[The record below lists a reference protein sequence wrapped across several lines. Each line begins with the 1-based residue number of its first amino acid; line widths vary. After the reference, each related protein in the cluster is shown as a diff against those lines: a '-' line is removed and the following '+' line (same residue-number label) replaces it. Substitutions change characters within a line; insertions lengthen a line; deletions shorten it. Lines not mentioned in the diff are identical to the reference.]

1 MKTSDFDYHLPEAL
15 IAQTPLPDRSASK
28 LLLVD
33 RSSKQLKHDIFRNI
47 TDYLKSGD
55 VLVLNDTKV
64 LPARLLGIKKET
76 NAVIEILLLTELG
89 KNTWETLAKPAK
101 RVKIGTEI
109 VFGDGS
115 LIAKC
120 THEGE
125 EGIRHFEMIFKGIFL
140 EILDRLGEMPLPPY
154 IHERLEDPDRYQTV
168 YSKAVGSA
176 AAPTA
181 GLHFTNELLA
191 SIRNKG
197 VIVCSLT
204 LHVGLGTFR
213 PVAVDDVLNHKM
225 HSEFYRV
232 EQSTIDILKQAKEE
246 KRRIVS
252 VGTTTTRTLE
262 AIYQKYGDFVQD
274 SGWTDIFIYPGF
286 QFKAIDALITNFHL
300 PKSTLIMLVSAFA
313 SKDIIM
319 NAYEKAVEESYR
331 FFSFG
336 DSMFIYNFDK

>member
-1 MKTSDFDYHLPEAL
+1 MKTSDFDYHLPEEL
-15 IAQTPLPDRSASK
+15 IAQTPLSDRSASR

-33 RSSKQLKHDIFRNI
+33 RASSHLKHDIFKNI
-47 TDYLKSGD
+47 TDYLMSGD

-89 KNTWETLAKPAK
+89 KNIWETLAKPAK

-120 THEGE
+120 IQEGE
-125 EGIRHFEMIFKGIFL
+125 EGIRHFEMIYKGIFL

-168 YSKAVGSA
+168 YSKSIGSA

-181 GLHFTNELLA
+181 GLHFTNALLD
-191 SIRNKG
+191 SIKQKG
-197 VIVCSLT
+197 VIICTLT

-213 PVAVDDVLNHKM
+213 PVAVDDVLKHKM

-232 EQSTIDILKQAKEE
+232 EQNTIDILKDAKKE
-246 KRRIVS
+246 KRRIIS

-262 AIYQKYGDFVQD
+262 AIYQKYGDFAQD
-274 SGWTDIFIYPGF
+274 SGWTDIFIYPGYK
-286 QFKAIDALITNFHL
+286 FKAIDALITNFHL

-313 SKDIIM
+313 SKEIIM
-319 NAYEKAVEESYR
+319 NAYEVAVKENYR

-336 DSMFIYNFDK
+336 DSMFIYDF

>member
-1 MKTSDFDYHLPEAL
+1 MKTSDFDYNLPEEL
-15 IAQTPLPDRSASK
+15 IAQTPLSDRSASK

-33 RSSKQLKHDIFRNI
+33 RFSTQLKHETFKNI
-47 TDYLKSGD
+47 TNYLNAGD

-64 LPARLLGIKKET
+64 LPARLLGVKKET
-76 NAVIEILLLTELG
+76 NAVIEVLLLTELG
-89 KNTWETLAKPAK
+89 SNQWETLAKPAK

-109 VFGDGS
+109 VFGNGS
-115 LIAKC
+115 LVAKC
-120 THEGE
+120 VKEGE
-125 EGIRHFEMIFKGIFL
+125 EGIRHFEMIYDGIFL
-140 EILDRLGEMPLPPY
+140 EILDQLGEMPLPPY
-154 IHERLEDPDRYQTV
+154 IHERLTDPDRYQTV

-181 GLHFTNELLA
+181 GLHFTKELLE
-191 SIRNKG
+191 SIKNKG
-197 VIVCSLT
+197 VIICTLT

-225 HSEFYRV
+225 HSEFYRL
-232 EQSTIDILKQAKEE
+232 EQETVDILKSAKKEN
-246 KRRIVS
+246 RRIIS

-262 AIYQKYGDFVQD
+262 SIYQKHHDFVKD

-286 QFKAIDALITNFHL
+286 KFQAIDALITNFHL

-319 NAYEKAVEESYR
+319 NAYQTAVQEQYR

-336 DSMFIYNFDK
+336 DSMFIHKF